1 MNVKEYLSQAL
12 WLDQSIRSKI
22 EQLEVLRSLAM
33 KVNVAFTQEKVS
45 GGDNVKSSM
54 EKTIVKMISLEEE
67 INGEIDRLVN
77 LKKEILETINQVD
90 DLNSQVL
97 LEMRYVNGKGWEE
110 VAICMG
116 YDRRTIFRM
125 HGKALKEIEKM
136 KSCH

>member
-33 KVNVAFTQEKVS
+33 KVNAAFTQERVF
-45 GGDNVKSSM
+45 GGNNLKSNM

-67 INGEIDRLVN
+67 INRDIDRLVN
-77 LKKEILETINQVD
+77 LKKEIMATINQVD

-97 LEMRYVNGKGWEE
+97 LELRYVNGKGWEE
-110 VAICMG
+110 VAACMG